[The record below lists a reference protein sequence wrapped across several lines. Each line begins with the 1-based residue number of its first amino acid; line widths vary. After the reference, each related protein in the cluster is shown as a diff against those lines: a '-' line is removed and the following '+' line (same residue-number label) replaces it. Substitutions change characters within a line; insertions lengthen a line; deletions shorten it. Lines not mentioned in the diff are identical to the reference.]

1 MTRSRVNA
9 DNSQSNARSFA
20 TTTEPTGI
28 VDGSIWVKTD
38 GVASSIQRLRWKKTP
53 AAGTTVF
60 TALNDDGNFSLVY
73 TPNYEE
79 VFLNGVLL
87 VRGVD
92 YAATD
97 GTTITLVD
105 ATVAGDVIEVF
116 CTPNLAVT
124 DVYTTSQA
132 DNKYL
137 PKSLVDAKGDLYVAT
152 ADNTTARLPV
162 GGNDQVL
169 VADSAATTGVSWKS
183 YASQGVNKV
192 LNSDMSIWQRGITF
206 SSGNAFAADRWRP
219 DSTAT
224 AARGTGPGFI
234 PYCMDITGSVGNPA
248 IRQSIE
254 LPAAGNAGPFQIGST
269 WTISFY
275 AKTSTSVTSQLT
287 FYAAFLDS
295 LAAGGG
301 NPVTVVGG
309 NSLGVPSTSWGR
321 FSTTF
326 TIAASPAGTNL
337 ALSIVPYLNTGAYAG
352 TFSITGIQLEPGS
365 AATPFQTATGN
376 YATELMLCQRH
387 YSRWTAGATYA
398 RFPNWGIA
406 AATVGAQFPNFSP
419 VTMRVSPYALEFG
432 GNFRLYD
439 TVSVTSAVSSF
450 TILGTTELSPTGWF
464 NAVSTGLTQ
473 YRTYTLNGS
482 NDATAYIGFTADL

>member
-9 DNSQSNARSFA
+9 DNSRSNTRSFA
-20 TTTEPTGI
+20 STTEPSTF
-28 VDGSIWVKTD
+28 VDGSIWVDTD
-38 GVASSIQRLRWKKTP
+38 GVAASIQRLRWKKTP
-53 AAGTTVF
+53 SAGTTVF
-60 TALNDDGNFSLVY
+60 TGNNDDGNFSLVY

-92 YAATD
+92 YAATS
-97 GTTITLVD
+97 GTSITFVEG
-105 ATVAGDVIEVF
+105 TVAGDIVEVF

-124 DVYTTSQA
+124 DVYTTSQSEA
-132 DNKYL
+132 RYL
-137 PKSLVDAKGDLYVAT
+137 SKSLVDAKGDLYVAT
-152 ADNTTARLPV
+152 ADNTTARLAV
-162 GGNDQVL
+162 GNNDQIL
-169 VADSAATTGVSWKS
+169 VADSAATTGVAWKS
-183 YASQGVNKV
+183 YAKQGVNKV

-219 DSTAT
+219 DSAAT

-234 PYCMDITGSVGNPA
+234 PYCLDITGSVGNPA

-254 LPAAGNAGPFQIGST
+254 LPAAGVAGPFQIGTT
-269 WTISFY
+269 WTLSFY
-275 AKTSTSVTSQLT
+275 AKTSTTVASQLT

-295 LAAGGG
+295 IAAGGG

-309 NSLGVPSTSWGR
+309 ASMGIPTTSWAR
-321 FSTTF
+321 YSTTF
-326 TIAASPAGTNL
+326 TIAANPAGTNS
-337 ALSIVPYLNTGAYAG
+337 ALSIVPYLSSGGYAG

-365 AATPFQTATGN
+365 TATPFQTATGN

-387 YSRWTAGATYA
+387 YYRWTAGATYA
-398 RFPNWGIA
+398 RFPNCGI
-406 AATVGAQFPNFSP
+406 GASTTGGQFPNFSP
-419 VTMRVSPYALEFG
+419 VTMRVSPYALDFG